1 MTKQRGG
8 EFPHQADELSYY
20 GRHHPY
26 HLFGR
31 PKADS
36 SNPNMDK
43 RLLGSGRHRL
53 HLARWLEI
61 VMYLN
66 SAKHERRHRR
76 SRMVCMP

>member
-8 EFPHQADELSYY
+8 EFPHQADERSYY
-20 GRHHPY
+20 SRHHPY

-36 SNPNMDK
+36 SKPNMDK
-43 RLLGSGRHRL
+43 RLLGS
-53 HLARWLEI
+53 RWLEI
-61 VMYLN
+61 AMYLN
-66 SAKHERRHRR
+66 SAEHERRYRR